1 MSSPWRETLH
11 LLLAP
16 RCVALRRFARGWR
29 PALVRSAH
37 AEVDCGAVDWAA
49 AVDAL
54 AALLATA
61 RSRGAEAHVILSSH
75 FVRYALVPDNALLVT
90 QEDRLRYARHNFVRV
105 HGPAAER
112 WSVRVGGHAGAAVA
126 SAVEPELIAALR
138 ALLARNGLRVC
149 ALQPALMAAFN
160 AARAQLPAAGVRLF
174 VVEPGIAV
182 SATWRQGWRRVRS
195 HRLAEAPAQELPMLI
210 DRERAL
216 DDDADDAPV
225 CVLPL
230 LAADEAFD
238 ADGMRTLPPLWPDA
252 AVDQRAPATDARKA
266 A

>member
-29 PALVRSAH
+29 PAPTRSAH
-37 AEVDCGAVDWAA
+37 AEAGDGDCHWAA

-54 AALLATA
+54 AALLASA
-61 RSRGAEAHVILSSH
+61 PARGAVAQVTVSSH

-90 QEDRLRYARHNFVRV
+90 QDDRLRYARHNFVRV
-105 HGPAAER
+105 HGPDAGR
-112 WSVRVGGHAGAAVA
+112 WSVRVGSDTGAAIA
-126 SAVEPELIAALR
+126 SAVDHELVDALR
-138 ALLARNGLRVC
+138 ALLARNGLRAC
-149 ALQPALMAAFN
+149 ALQPALMAGFN
-160 AARAQLPAAGVRLF
+160 AARAHLPAAGVRLF

-182 SATWRQGWRRVRS
+182 SATWRQGWRHVRS
-195 HRLAEAPAQELPMLI
+195 QRLAQQPAQDLPKLI

-216 DDDADDAPV
+216 DDDADDTPV
-225 CVLPL
+225 YVQPL
-230 LAADEAFD
+230 VPTEMLEPGAA
-238 ADGMRTLPPLWPDA
+238 RVLPPLWPDA
-252 AVDQRAPATDARKA
+252 AVGEPATEPDARKA

>member
-16 RCVALRRFARGWR
+16 HRVALRRSARGWR
-29 PALVRSAH
+29 PAIVQSAH
-37 AEVDCGAVDWAA
+37 AEIDSGDVHWAA

-54 AALLATA
+54 AALLASA
-61 RSRGAEAHVILSSH
+61 PARGADAHVIVSNH
-75 FVRYALVPDNALLVT
+75 FVRYALVPDNVLLVT
-90 QEDRLRYARHNFVRV
+90 QDDRLRYARHNFVRV

-112 WSVRVGGHAGAAVA
+112 WSVRVGGAAGAAIA
-126 SAVEPELIAALR
+126 SAVEPELVDALR
-138 ALLARNGLRVC
+138 ALLARNGLRAC

-160 AARAQLPAAGVRLF
+160 AVRSQLPAAGVRLF

-195 HRLAEAPAQELPMLI
+195 HRLAQAPAQELPMLI

-230 LAADEAFD
+230 LPVDAAFD
-238 ADGMRTLPPLWPDA
+238 ADEVRTLPPLWPDA
-252 AVDQRAPATDARKA
+252 ASDGRATESDARKA

>member
-16 RCVALRRFARGWR
+16 HRVALRRFARGWR
-29 PALVRSAH
+29 PAIARSAH
-37 AEVDCGAVDWAA
+37 AEVGGDAVDWAC

-54 AALLATA
+54 AALLASA
-61 RSRGAEAHVILSSH
+61 PARGADAHVIVSSH

-90 QEDRLRYARHNFVRV
+90 QDDRLRYARHNFVRV

-112 WSVRVGGHAGAAVA
+112 WSVRVGGDSGAAIA
-126 SAVEPELIAALR
+126 SAVESELVAALR
-138 ALLARNGLRVC
+138 ALLSRNGLRAC

-182 SATWRQGWRRVRS
+182 GATWRQGWRRVRS
-195 HRLAEAPAQELPMLI
+195 HRLAQAQAQELPMLI

-230 LAADEAFD
+230 LAADAAFM
-238 ADGMRTLPPLWPDA
+238 ADEVRTLPPLWPDA
-252 AVDQRAPATDARKA
+252 AFDERAPESGTRKA

>member
-1 MSSPWRETLH
+1 MSSPWREALH

-29 PALVRSAH
+29 PAIVRSAR
-37 AEVDCGAVDWAA
+37 AEVGGGDGHWGG

-54 AALLATA
+54 AALLAA
-61 RSRGAEAHVILSSH
+61 APARGADAHVIVSSH
-75 FVRYALVPDNALLVT
+75 FVRYALVPDNVLLVT
-90 QEDRLRYARHNFVRV
+90 QDDRLRYARHNFVRV

-112 WSVRVGGHAGAAVA
+112 WSVRVGGAAGASIA
-126 SAVEPELIAALR
+126 SAVEPELVDALR
-138 ALLARNGLRVC
+138 ALLARNGLRAC

-160 AARAQLPAAGVRLF
+160 AVRAQLPAAGVRLF

-216 DDDADDAPV
+216 DDDADDTPV

-230 LAADEAFD
+230 LAADAAFD
-238 ADGMRTLPPLWPDA
+238 ADDVRALPPLWPDA
-252 AVDQRAPATDARKA
+252 AADGRATEPDARKA